1 MAKPYSEDLRTRV
14 AAAIAGGESCR
25 AIAERFGIAP
35 STVVKWSK
43 RVRETG
49 SPAPAKF
56 GGHRTCSLDPHRAF
70 VLEQIDEVP
79 HLTLHRLKDL
89 LAQRGVAV
97 SHDTVWRFLRRAG
110 RSFKK
115 NALRGRAASS

>member
-1 MAKPYSEDLRTRV
+1 MAKPYSADLRLRV
-14 AAAIAGGESCR
+14 AAAIADGETCR
-25 AIAERFGIAP
+25 SIAERFDIAP

-56 GGHRTCSLDPHRAF
+56 GGYRTCTLEPHRAF
-70 VLEQIDEVP
+70 ILNEIEKVS

-89 LAQRGVAV
+89 LAARGVMV
-97 SHDTVWRFLRRAG
+97 SHDTVWRFLRREG
-110 RSFKK
+110 QSFKK
-115 NALRGRAASS
+115 NALRD